1 MITSKFKIVISTIA
15 LALLLSACDSDNRAM
30 TYKARVDRDY
40 KVSGSIS
47 FISTK
52 ENTTYRNSI
61 TPIDRPIGVQNITY
75 TFNAGA
81 CTLDNFTVTLASS
94 PTTPSYY
101 PTSVVLTGVKFSNL
115 AGYVSF
121 VFSTNNKNWI
131 GTTFNL
137 GSVSMSS
144 IPIPCVDPGAFTVG
158 ATTFARS
165 VISDIYGAGRWT
177 DVGKALF
184 VSNIH
189 PDDLGYLW
197 AIYGSRD
204 NFQSTKEPNEIKANL
219 YNLFGNPAF
228 NDYTSALQPK
238 GEFAKDL
245 SSIDGIKAYM
255 DSDDRHVVEF
265 TFEDVDPE
273 VIQGIDW
280 QDNTKLFPSSF
291 KQFNKVCFFHTYG
304 RFLSQEN
311 VEITNDPITS
321 KLSAAEVSTEIRHQ
335 YGVDGII
342 AYGLGTVNA
351 KTHTMYYSLKGWGQL
366 LRYTGDLILNAPG
379 NQVCVIPGDTYKYA
393 ADSKSLTDA
402 HKAKIKKNLGRYK
415 NADDV
420 SLSYIIDS
428 SLRASLSNS
437 EYSDY
442 QKLLLKRARVMK
454 KYLVS
459 LGLKKEKVIIEDLT
473 SDTWN
478 PGANA
483 GSFNRIVISVLN

>member
-1 MITSKFKIVISTIA
+1 MTTSKFKIVITTIA

-52 ENTTYRNSI
+52 ENTAYRNAI

-75 TFNAGA
+75 TFNAGT
-81 CTLDNFTVTLASS
+81 CSLDNFTVTLASS

-101 PTSVVLTGVKFSNL
+101 PTSVVLTSVKFANL
-115 AGYVSF
+115 GGHVGF
-121 VFSTNNKNWI
+121 VMSTANKNWV

-137 GSVSMSS
+137 GSVSMNS

-177 DVGKALF
+177 DIGKALF

-204 NFQSTKEPNEIKANL
+204 NFQNTEEPIEIKDNL
-219 YNLFGNPAF
+219 YNLFGNPVF
-228 NDYTSALQPK
+228 NDYTGAPQPK

-245 SSIDGIKAYM
+245 SSIDGIKAYK

-265 TFEDVDPE
+265 TFDDVDPNLITG
-273 VIQGIDW
+273 VDW
-280 QDNTKLFPSSF
+280 KDNTILFPSVTLHS
-291 KQFNKVCFFHTYG
+291 NRVCFFHRYG
-304 RFLSQEN
+304 RFLTQEN
-311 VEITNDPITS
+311 VDITNDPISLT
-321 KLSAAEVSTEIRHQ
+321 LSSAEISTEIRHQ

-342 AYGLGTVNA
+342 VYGLGTVNA
-351 KTHTMYYSLKGWGQL
+351 KNHTMFYSLEGWGQL
-366 LRYTGDLILNAPG
+366 LRYTGDKIVNAPG
-379 NQVCVIPGDTYKYA
+379 NEVCVVPGDIYKYA
-393 ADSKSLTDA
+393 ATSKSLTDS
-402 HKAKIKKNLGRYK
+402 HKTKIKKNLSRYK
-415 NADDV
+415 AGANVTLTYLIDN
-420 SLSYIIDS
+420 SL
-428 SLRASLSNS
+428 LVSLSNS
-437 EYSDY
+437 EFSDY
-442 QKLLLKRARVMK
+442 QKLLRKRARVMK

-459 LGLKKEKVIIEDLT
+459 LGLKKDDIKVEPYA

-478 PGANA
+478 PGANV
-483 GSFNRIVISVLN
+483 GSFNRIVISVWD

>member
-1 MITSKFKIVISTIA
+1 
-15 LALLLSACDSDNRAM
+15 
-30 TYKARVDRDY
+30 
-40 KVSGSIS
+40 
-47 FISTK
+47 
-52 ENTTYRNSI
+52 
-61 TPIDRPIGVQNITY
+61 
-75 TFNAGA
+75 
-81 CTLDNFTVTLASS
+81 
-94 PTTPSYY
+94 
-101 PTSVVLTGVKFSNL
+101 
-115 AGYVSF
+115 
-121 VFSTNNKNWI
+121 
-131 GTTFNL
+131 
-137 GSVSMSS
+137 
-144 IPIPCVDPGAFTVG
+144 
-158 ATTFARS
+158 
-165 VISDIYGAGRWT
+165 
-177 DVGKALF
+177 
-184 VSNIH
+184 
-189 PDDLGYLW
+189 
-197 AIYGSRD
+197 
-204 NFQSTKEPNEIKANL
+204 
-219 YNLFGNPAF
+219 
-228 NDYTSALQPK
+228 
-238 GEFAKDL
+238 
-245 SSIDGIKAYM
+245 M

-273 VIQGIDW
+273 EIQGIDW

-420 SLSYIIDS
+420 SLSYIIDN
-428 SLRASLSNS
+428 SLRASLSNT
-437 EYSDY
+437 EYSEY